1 MVTIL
6 FGAVG
11 IAVDA
16 AIGYLVGLAAE
27 RTAAAAAVSA
37 VVFMPNQ
44 FNAPPGN
51 DAVDRALT
59 ISQKN
64 GFDISD
70 VADGVIVD
78 SERVPIPGS
87 SPVAYYDNKLQ
98 VTVSRNVPTTFMQ
111 LFGFRTYQ
119 VSRTAIATYQPPISL
134 GQPGGQIGSATSD
147 LGTGGSNY
155 FFLRTEGWNV
165 DRSSGDAFT
174 PNPAYEKIPPYS
186 PSGLVSPPSTDVHQ
200 ISTANG
206 NEPADPTLPSRGGY
220 NYLITIPP
228 AGGSIQVY
236 NAVFAPDGNGGNPNN
251 NCDNLKGWKQ
261 CSPGGSYYLH
271 EEDAVNFSD
280 KTTFAAMRYTLSQV
294 NNVFIR
300 SNDVKLTQMTVLP
313 IDATNWKA
321 SPPIYTNVNTGLP
334 ITQLYSGLNPVN
346 MAIYH
351 NWINI
356 ANYPILP
363 TDGGLVSYTPGFGP
377 LLGALPGGTYRL
389 RVDNLNYNGSVPGA
403 GSTDSALKAYAV
415 RVLDST
421 NNLCTTTCSLA
432 AWDDMCLYTPVAAAT
447 FQLPLFQLPPSYA
460 GKTVTIDLY
469 DVGDLS
475 AGGDVYI
482 DLIDPSTGL
491 PAVSA
496 QGVQIYDLGI
506 QRSNAG
512 SLISAPGNKQA
523 TYQAT
528 SAGTTLYNGHWV
540 RLNLPVPSTWNPG
553 ANPANWWWSMQY
565 RTSGGAVAND
575 TFTVAVGLKGNPAHL
590 IQG

>member
-1 MVTIL
+1 MFQPRRRLSRGVAARSRPLSGRAGQAVVILAIMVTIL

-16 AIGYLVGLAAE
+16 AIGYRVGLAAQGP
-27 RTAAAAAVSA
+27 AAAAAVSA

-147 LGTGGSNY
+147 LGTGG
-155 FFLRTEGWNV
+155 
-165 DRSSGDAFT
+165 
-174 PNPAYEKIPPYS
+174 
-186 PSGLVSPPSTDVHQ
+186 
-200 ISTANG
+200 
-206 NEPADPTLPSRGGY
+206 
-220 NYLITIPP
+220 
-228 AGGSIQVY
+228 
-236 NAVFAPDGNGGNPNN
+236 NPNN

-363 TDGGLVSYTPGFGP
+363 TDGGLSAT
-377 LLGALPGGTYRL
+377 RL
-389 RVDNLNYNGSVPGA
+389 D
-403 GSTDSALKAYAV
+403 
-415 RVLDST
+415 
-421 NNLCTTTCSLA
+421 
-432 AWDDMCLYTPVAAAT
+432 
-447 FQLPLFQLPPSYA
+447 
-460 GKTVTIDLY
+460 
-469 DVGDLS
+469 
-475 AGGDVYI
+475 
-482 DLIDPSTGL
+482 
-491 PAVSA
+491 
-496 QGVQIYDLGI
+496 
-506 QRSNAG
+506 
-512 SLISAPGNKQA
+512 
-523 TYQAT
+523 
-528 SAGTTLYNGHWV
+528 
-540 RLNLPVPSTWNPG
+540 
-553 ANPANWWWSMQY
+553 
-565 RTSGGAVAND
+565 
-575 TFTVAVGLKGNPAHL
+575 
-590 IQG
+590 